1 METTDQPTKRRPTR
15 AWLLELAREYRGWL
29 RALESLGGE
38 TLALL
43 PDYDPAEDAR
53 MLEALQVYGRS
64 RAHLRRMHDRLTEAA
79 LRVGGNNL
87 LADLLLGRRP

>member
-1 METTDQPTKRRPTR
+1 METMDQPTKRRPTR
-15 AWLLELAREYRGWL
+15 ARLLEMAREYRGWL

-43 PDYDPAEDAR
+43 PDHDPAEDEH
-53 MLEALQVYGRS
+53 MLEALQMYGRS
-64 RAHLRRMHDRLTEAA
+64 RAHLRHMHDGLTQAA

-87 LADLLLGRRP
+87 LAALLLGKRP